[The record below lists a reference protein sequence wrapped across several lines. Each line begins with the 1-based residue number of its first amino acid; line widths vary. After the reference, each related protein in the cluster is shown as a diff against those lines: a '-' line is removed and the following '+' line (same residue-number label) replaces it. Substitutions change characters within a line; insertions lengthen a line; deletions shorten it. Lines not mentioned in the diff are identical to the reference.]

1 MSEQTEPFRAGYV
14 AIVGRPNV
22 GKSTLLNCLVGQKL
36 SITSRRPQTTRDR
49 VIGILTQHDAQ
60 YVFVDTP
67 GMQSAH
73 GSRLNR
79 YMNRSVT
86 QALEQ
91 VDVVALVIEAL
102 RFGAQDKR
110 ILAGIP
116 AATPVVAVVNKIDR
130 MEDKSALLPFLAG
143 LSSGYPF
150 REIVPI
156 SAETGLQ
163 VDFLLRVLH
172 QLLPPGAP
180 IYGED
185 ELTDRSERFLAGELI
200 REKLFRLLGEE
211 VPYATAVEIERFEQE
226 GSLRRISACILVE
239 RDGQK
244 PIVIGKGGDK
254 LKAIGTQAR
263 QDMEKLF
270 GGKVFL
276 ELFVKVR
283 EGWTDNPAT
292 LKRLGYD

>member
-49 VIGILTQHDAQ
+49 VIGILTQPGAQ
-60 YVFVDTP
+60 FVFVDTP
-67 GMQSAH
+67 GIQSAH

-79 YMNRSVT
+79 YMNRSAT

-102 RFGAQDKR
+102 RFGAQDKK
-110 ILAGIP
+110 ILTGIP
-116 AATPVVAVVNKIDR
+116 DATPVVAVVNKIDR
-130 MEDKSALLPFLAG
+130 LDDKAALLPFLAS
-143 LSSGYPF
+143 LSSAYPF
-150 REIVPI
+150 REIVPV

-163 VDFLLRVLH
+163 ADILLRVLR
-172 QLLPPGAP
+172 QLLPEGAP

-185 ELTDRSERFLAGELI
+185 ELTDRTERFLAAELI

-226 GSLRRISACILVE
+226 GNLRRISASILVE

-283 EGWTDNPAT
+283 EGWMDNPAT

>member
-1 MSEQTEPFRAGYV
+1 MSEPSQGMRAGYV

-22 GKSTLLNCLVGQKL
+22 GKSTLLNRLVGQKL

-49 VIGILTQHDAQ
+49 VVGILTRPDAQ
-60 YVFVDTP
+60 FVFVDTP
-67 GMQSAH
+67 GVQSAH

-79 YMNRSVT
+79 YMNRSAS

-91 VDVVALVIEAL
+91 VDAVALVLEAL
-102 RFGAQDKR
+102 RFGAPDRKV
-110 ILAGIP
+110 LAAIP
-116 AATPVVAVVNKIDR
+116 EGVPVVAVVNKIDR
-130 MEDKSALLPFLAG
+130 LADKSALLPFLAA
-143 LSSGYPF
+143 LAQAHPF
-150 REIVPI
+150 HEIVPV

-163 VDFLLRVLH
+163 TDALLRVLRE
-172 QLLPPGAP
+172 LLPESGL

-185 ELTDRSERFLAGELI
+185 ELTDRSERYLAAELV

-226 GSLRRISACILVE
+226 GELRRISAAILVE
-239 RDGQK
+239 RPGHK
-244 PIVIGKGGDK
+244 PIVIGKGGEK

-283 EGWTDNPAT
+283 EGWTDDPAT
-292 LKRLGYD
+292 LRRLGYD

>member
-22 GKSTLLNCLVGQKL
+22 GKSTLLNRLVGQKL

-49 VIGILTQHDAQ
+49 VIGILTQPGAQ
-60 YVFVDTP
+60 FVFVDTP
-67 GMQSAH
+67 GIQSAH

-79 YMNRSVT
+79 YMNRSAT

-102 RFGAQDKR
+102 RFGAQDKK
-110 ILAGIP
+110 ILTGIP
-116 AATPVVAVVNKIDR
+116 DATPVVAVVNKIDR
-130 MEDKSALLPFLAG
+130 LDDKAALLPFLAS
-143 LSSGYPF
+143 LSSAYPF
-150 REIVPI
+150 REIVPV

-163 VDFLLRVLH
+163 ADILLRVLR
-172 QLLPPGAP
+172 QLLPESAP

-185 ELTDRSERFLAGELI
+185 ELTDRSERFLAAELI

-226 GSLRRISACILVE
+226 GNLRRISASILVE

-283 EGWTDNPAT
+283 EGWMDNPAA

>member
-1 MSEQTEPFRAGYV
+1 MSEPSQGMRAGYV

-22 GKSTLLNCLVGQKL
+22 GKSTLLNRLVGQKL

-49 VIGILTQHDAQ
+49 VVGILTRPDAQ
-60 YVFVDTP
+60 FVFVDTP
-67 GMQSAH
+67 GVQSAH

-79 YMNRSVT
+79 YMNRSAS

-91 VDVVALVIEAL
+91 VDAVALVLEAL
-102 RFGAQDKR
+102 RFGAPDRKV
-110 ILAGIP
+110 LAAIP
-116 AATPVVAVVNKIDR
+116 EGVPVIAVVNKIDR
-130 MEDKSALLPFLAG
+130 LADKSALLPFLAA
-143 LSSGYPF
+143 LAQAHPF
-150 REIVPI
+150 HEIVPV

-163 VDFLLRVLH
+163 TDALLRVLRE
-172 QLLPPGAP
+172 LLPESGL

-185 ELTDRSERFLAGELI
+185 ELTDRSERYLAAELV

-226 GSLRRISACILVE
+226 GELRRISAAILVE
-239 RDGQK
+239 RPGHK
-244 PIVIGKGGDK
+244 PIVIGKGGEK

-283 EGWTDNPAT
+283 EGWTDDPAT
-292 LKRLGYD
+292 LRRLGYD

>member
-22 GKSTLLNCLVGQKL
+22 GKSTLLNRLVGQKL

-49 VIGILTQHDAQ
+49 VIGIVTLPGAQ
-60 YVFVDTP
+60 FVFVDTP
-67 GMQSAH
+67 GIQSAH

-79 YMNRSVT
+79 YMNRSAT

-102 RFGAQDKR
+102 RFGAQDKK

-116 AATPVVAVVNKIDR
+116 DATPVVAVVNKIDR
-130 MEDKSALLPFLAG
+130 LDDKAALLPFLAS
-143 LSSGYPF
+143 LSSAYPF
-150 REIVPI
+150 REIVPV

-163 VDFLLRVLH
+163 ADVLLRVLQ
-172 QLLPPGAP
+172 QLLPLGAP

-185 ELTDRSERFLAGELI
+185 ELTDRSERFLAAELI

-226 GSLRRISACILVE
+226 GSLRRISASILVE

-263 QDMEKLF
+263 QDMERLF

-283 EGWTDNPAT
+283 EGWMDNPAT

>member
-22 GKSTLLNCLVGQKL
+22 GKSTLLNRLVGQKL

-49 VIGILTQHDAQ
+49 VIGILTQPGAQ
-60 YVFVDTP
+60 FVFVDTP
-67 GMQSAH
+67 GIQSAH

-79 YMNRSVT
+79 YMNRSAT

-102 RFGAQDKR
+102 RFGAQDKK
-110 ILAGIP
+110 ILTGIP
-116 AATPVVAVVNKIDR
+116 DATPVVAVVNKIDR
-130 MEDKSALLPFLAG
+130 LDDKAALLPFLAS
-143 LSSGYPF
+143 LSSAYPF
-150 REIVPI
+150 REIVPV

-163 VDFLLRVLH
+163 ADVLLRVLR
-172 QLLPPGAP
+172 QLLPESAP

-185 ELTDRSERFLAGELI
+185 ELTDRSERFLAAELI

-226 GSLRRISACILVE
+226 GNLRRISASILVE

-283 EGWTDNPAT
+283 EGWMDNPAA